1 MYSGED
7 GSIPS
12 RGSKFRKRIMIE
24 CMTADQIVY
33 FISIMGDI
41 VTMID
46 STTYMIEAQAQTV
59 YWEMINNDLWCIKT
73 DK

>member
-1 MYSGED
+1 
-7 GSIPS
+7 
-12 RGSKFRKRIMIE
+12 MIE